1 MKKREPY
8 WKNSRI
14 HLVLIVMT
22 LVLILVPAL
31 NKTPDKETTV
41 KATDAA
47 VKFLYL
53 VDNQEYAQSWEI
65 ASDHLK
71 TTIGKEEW
79 VEKLAQVRGALGT
92 VSERV
97 KDDITYLKAT
107 GDLPAGEYVVIRF
120 NTNFNARRSAV
131 ETVTLHLDAEG
142 EWRVAG
148 YF

>member
-31 NKTPDKETTV
+31 NKTPDKETAV

-53 VDNQEYAQSWEI
+53 VDNREYAQSWEI

-79 VEKLAQVRGALGT
+79 IEKLAQVRGSLGP

-97 KDDITYLKAT
+97 KDDITYQKAT
-107 GDLPAGEYVVIRF
+107 GDLPAGEYVIIRF
-120 NTNFNARRSAV
+120 NTIFNTRQSAI
-131 ETVTLHLDAEG
+131 ETVTLHLDGAG